1 MDREMRGRTRCAA
14 VASLLLIVGSQV
26 HAGTITCSDQVG
38 ALRAM
43 LADHPDKSIRE
54 HLREAERLCGE
65 GRRAEALD
73 LMTQARAAMAAQ
85 GRAAATNEPTPH
97 Q

>member
-1 MDREMRGRTRCAA
+1 MDVEMSGRTLCAA
-14 VASLLLIVGSQV
+14 VASLLLIVSSQV

-54 HLREAERLCGE
+54 QLKEAERLCGE
-65 GRRAEALD
+65 GRATEALE
-73 LMTQARAAMAAQ
+73 LMTQARAALAAQ
-85 GRAAATNEPTPH
+85 GPAATTSEPTTH
-97 Q
+97 K